1 MKAEIDIARKKYLE
15 SKQEYFD
22 LLDRF
27 YTQEAPLHNREKS
40 FEPPNI
46 SKSCL
51 EYASLHEIHE
61 VTKSIPNEWPNISFD
76 DTLQAVEFFLSIESE
91 YVQELKTQHSHF
103 QNENLYQLIA
113 SILFPKF
120 ISFFNSSFALV
131 NALPLNSIR
140 PEMFLKACVQILNDS
155 QPLKDMTQ

>member
-1 MKAEIDIARKKYLE
+1 MKSDIERVRKKYLE

-22 LLDRF
+22 LLDQF
-27 YTQEAPLHNREKS
+27 YTQEASHPNKEKS

-51 EYASLHEIHE
+51 EYASLQEVDE

-91 YVQELKTQHSHF
+91 HVEELKTQHSKF
-103 QNENLYQLIA
+103 DKENLFQLIA

-120 ISFFNSSFALV
+120 ISFFNSSFAPV
-131 NALPLNSIR
+131 NSLPLNSIR
-140 PEMFLKACVQILNDS
+140 PEMFLKACFQILSES
-155 QPLKDMTQ
+155 QSLEDPK